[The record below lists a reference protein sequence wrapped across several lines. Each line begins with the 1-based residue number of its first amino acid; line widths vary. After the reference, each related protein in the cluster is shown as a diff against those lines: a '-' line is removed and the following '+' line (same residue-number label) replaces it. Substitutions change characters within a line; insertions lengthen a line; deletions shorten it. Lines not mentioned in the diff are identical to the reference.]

1 MGGGGTL
8 LLAALVT
15 GLAIIAWVLGNMLPF
30 FLVLRV
36 AGLFRVAEHEEK
48 LGCDRGHGMGYD
60 NVEEVA
66 NSTADRG
73 TLIAANARC
82 GATRPYTLV
91 P

>member
-30 FLVLRV
+30 FLVLRA
-36 AGLFRVAEHEEK
+36 AGLFRVAEGEEK

-66 NSTADRG
+66 SSAADRNLLLDAHAKCG
-73 TLIAANARC
+73 TTNLH
-82 GATRPYTLV
+82 LV